1 MRSERGKAREREREN
16 GAPHCA
22 NCFCH
27 FAGPN
32 PIHSHTHAL
41 KTPRAMGLS
50 LSDLWSRFPHTTKAP
65 DSTARRLVH
74 VISMCWL
81 SLSLYFYVENE
92 SQNEFATFSL
102 LWGIGTGGLDRGS
115 WGPTG
120 VLPMISPLRSAAE
133 KESLEK
139 LPIHTESADYHAFL
153 IPHSGRDL
161 QNLFWARD
169 PHPTS
174 LRWWP
179 KTEAKNLNED
189 GEIAKIN
196 LLISIKFLVILFNTK

>member
-92 SQNEFATFSL
+92 SQNEFATF
-102 LWGIGTGGLDRGS
+102 
-115 WGPTG
+115 
-120 VLPMISPLRSAAE
+120 
-133 KESLEK
+133 
-139 LPIHTESADYHAFL
+139 F
-153 IPHSGRDL
+153 
-161 QNLFWARD
+161 
-169 PHPTS
+169 TS
-174 LRWWP
+174 LGDWNRGARSGKLRPHGCATHDFTTEERRWKRVTRETADSHRVGRLSRISHSPFWSRFAKFILGP
-179 KTEAKNLNED
+179 GPPSNQFTMMAKNRGQKPKRRRGNSQD
-189 GEIAKIN
+189 
-196 LLISIKFLVILFNTK
+196 